1 MVDMTGKKTRGDNLE
16 NMAKYIRYA
25 LEYARTGDTIQASVN
40 AGFYK
45 SRSDAIA
52 SKNYA
57 VPFNNEIVQ
66 TVLSIVGTRGEHAP
80 PSLNLDTNKKADIHC
95 DQKFIKSYKDN
106 SAEYGYRYR
115 DFLYEIMD
123 DRRIYTKDRL
133 TALELLVKIESGY
146 YDKFK
151 QQKDKPVLIVQD
163 DIISDEE
170 E

>member
-1 MVDMTGKKTRGDNLE
+1 MIDLSTKTRAETLDN
-16 NMAKYIRYA
+16 MTKYVKYA

-40 AGFYK
+40 AGFFK
-45 SRSDAIA
+45 CREDAIK
-52 SKNYA
+52 SKRFS
-57 VPFNNEIVQ
+57 VPFNNQIVQ
-66 TVLSIVGTRGEHAP
+66 AVLNIVGTRGEHAP
-80 PSLNLDTNKKADIHC
+80 PSLNLDTNKKADIHS

-106 SAEYGYRYR
+106 AAEYGYRYR